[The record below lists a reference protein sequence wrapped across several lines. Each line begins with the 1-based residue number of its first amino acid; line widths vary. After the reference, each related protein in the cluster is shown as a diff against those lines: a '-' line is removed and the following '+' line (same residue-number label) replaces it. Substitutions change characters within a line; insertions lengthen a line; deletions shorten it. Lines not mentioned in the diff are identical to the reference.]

1 MRDLV
6 VKGLVLLCAVVIP
19 LTMTA
24 ACGQKGA
31 LYLPPRNGTVVT
43 RPAGSSTNPNG
54 AAPANQPAATPQ
66 ATPPQAAP
74 PQTTPPQTSSPQTTG
89 SGPPAKKNNNDSS
102 QPPK

>member
-1 MRDLV
+1 V

-24 ACGQKGA
+24 ACGQKGP

-43 RPAGSSTNPNG
+43 RPAGSNTTPSTP
-54 AAPANQPAATPQ
+54 PKIEQPSATPQ
-66 ATPPQAAP
+66 TI
-74 PQTTPPQTSSPQTTG
+74 PPQTSSPQTTG
-89 SGPPAKKNNNDSS
+89 STPAGKKNNNDSS

>member
-1 MRDLV
+1 VRGFV
-6 VKGLVLLCAVVIP
+6 VQGFVLLCAVVIP

-24 ACGQKGA
+24 ACGQKGP

-43 RPAGSSTNPNG
+43 RPAGSNTNPNG

-66 ATPPQAAP
+66 
-74 PQTTPPQTSSPQTTG
+74 TTPPQTSAPQTTG
-89 SGPPAKKNNNDSS
+89 SGPAAGKKNNNDSS